1 MRLAVWFHSGHFLSR
16 SSFLNSQV
24 AFDCR
29 LFSFLFNKNENGL
42 WPVILSRFHP
52 TPFEFR
58 DHLGGI
64 FHQEDPRRLPAIFA
78 GCLKEFLFFTQI
90 IRRFPPFC
98 RIFAGFF
105 WPGFPV
111 VSLYSRRT
119 FRPFFCRIFDQDS
132 PSYPAIFP
140 PFWHDFLIRIPR
152 RFPLFWQDFG
162 PRIHFL
168 LVDFGRIF
176 PVILQGFL
184 RRFNKSFW
192 PFARDRP
199 LGFFNSFQGSLWD
212 FYKDF

>member
-78 GCLKEFLFFTQI
+78 ASLKEFLFFTQI

-98 RIFAGFF
+98 RIFAGLFAGFF

-119 FRPFFCRIFDQDS
+119 FGPFFFAGSLTRIPHRIPLFSRRFDRIFWSGSLVVS
-132 PSYPAIFP
+132 PC
-140 PFWHDFLIRIPR
+140 
-152 RFPLFWQDFG
+152 
-162 PRIHFL
+162 
-168 LVDFGRIF
+168 FGRI
-176 PVILQGFL
+176 LDQGFT
-184 RRFNKSFW
+184 SFSSTL
-192 PFARDRP
+192 A
-199 LGFFNSFQGSLWD
+199 GFFRSSWKD
-212 FYKDF
+212 FYGI